1 MASLAQ
7 VADLITDT
15 LTCLRVLHGEMKFS
29 SPSYKPAY
37 VIFTALSIF
46 GAVVSVLYRI
56 RNARLL
62 SAHVQEALQA
72 ASRNL
77 GAARSVRQRQG
88 QKYEWELVQTHRTLV
103 VLSLNMMT
111 VAVEGELVC

>member
-1 MASLAQ
+1 
-7 VADLITDT
+7 
-15 LTCLRVLHGEMKFS
+15 MKFS

-72 ASRNL
+72 ASRNI
-77 GAARSVRQRQG
+77 GARSVRQRQG

>member
-1 MASLAQ
+1 
-7 VADLITDT
+7 
-15 LTCLRVLHGEMKFS
+15 MKFS

-72 ASRNL
+72 ASRNI
-77 GAARSVRQRQG
+77 GASSRSVRQRQG

>member
-1 MASLAQ
+1 
-7 VADLITDT
+7 LITDT

-62 SAHVQEALQA
+62 SAHVQEALQG
-72 ASRNL
+72 ASRNI
-77 GAARSVRQRQG
+77 GVRSVRQRQG